1 MSFHWVRR
9 LSVRRPS
16 GRHQTRR
23 RKAAS
28 PNHWVRGSSDPHQA
42 RRRKAASQCYRLVP
56 ILLLLTSCTAPT
68 DTDTSTTEPTIF
80 IDAALAANLDFV
92 YFNGMSGEHY
102 FNEIM
107 GGGAAL
113 FDFDNDGDLDLYL
126 LQGRMIGPNATLE
139 DALLPPPPGT
149 PLTDRLYRND
159 LEPGAA
165 GATLR
170 FTDVTDTSGIEAAGY
185 GMGVATGDF
194 DNDGWMD
201 LYVTNFGS
209 NQLLRNRGDGT
220 FDDVT
225 AASGADDPRWSVAA
239 TFFDFDRDGWL
250 DLYVGNYVDYSLA
263 DNTPC
268 PLPSGALTYCAP
280 GAYPPAADSLFRNRG
295 DGAFED
301 VSVASGI
308 GNEPGSGLGAVAADF
323 NGDRWIDLY
332 VANDLMWN
340 RLWINRGDGTFA
352 DNALLAGVAVN
363 SDGQPEAGMGVDA
376 GDFDGDGD
384 PDIVLSHLEQ
394 ETNTLYVNGGAGLF
408 RDQSA
413 SSRLGPPSLPF
424 TAFGIGWI
432 DYDNDSRLD
441 LLVVNGAVIGI
452 DALIREGDPY
462 PLRQTDQLFHNLGDG
477 TFADVTTEAGPVFE
491 SSEVGRAAAFGDV
504 DNDGDLDVVIVNSN
518 GPTRLLLNQVGQDR
532 SWLGFRLVAH
542 NRDALGARV
551 TIHRPGAT
559 PIWRHVHT
567 DGSYASARDP
577 RVLVGLGDGANAAVN
592 HVEVRWPDGTGERW
606 TDMRTGEYQTLVQ
619 GQGEAVG
626 PRE

>member
-1 MSFHWVRR
+1 MGVESSAKPTTA
-9 LSVRRPS
+9 L
-16 GRHQTRR
+16 
-23 RKAAS
+23 
-28 PNHWVRGSSDPHQA
+28 WVRGSSDRHQA
-42 RRRKAASQCYRLVP
+42 RCREAASAYLALP
-56 ILLLLTSCTAPT
+56 LILLLTACTPPT
-68 DTDTSTTEPTIF
+68 DTDPASTTEPAIF
-80 IDAALAANLDFV
+80 IDAAPAANLDFV

-126 LQGRMIGPNATLE
+126 LQGRMIGPDLTLE
-139 DALLPPPPGT
+139 DALFPPPPGT
-149 PLTDRLYRND
+149 ALTDRLYRND
-159 LEPGAA
+159 LEPG
-165 GATLR
+165 GGGDLS
-170 FTDVTDTSGIEAAGY
+170 FTNVTETSRIEAAGY

-194 DNDGWMD
+194 DNDGWTD

-239 TFFDFDRDGWL
+239 TFFDLDRDGWL

-268 PLPSGALTYCAP
+268 PLPSGVLTYCAP

-295 DGAFED
+295 DGTFED
-301 VSVASGI
+301 VSAASGI

-441 LLVVNGAVIGI
+441 LLVVNGAVIGM

-462 PLRQTDQLFHNLGDG
+462 PLRQTDQLFHNLGHA
-477 TFADVTTEAGPVFE
+477 TFADVTAEAGPVFE
-491 SSEVGRAAAFGDV
+491 SSEVSRAAAFGDV
-504 DNDGDLDVVIVNSN
+504 DNDGDLDVVVVNSN

-532 SWLGFRLVAH
+532 SWLGLRLVAH
-542 NRDALGARV
+542 NRDALGAHV

-577 RVLVGLGDGANAAVN
+577 RVLVGLGAGASGAVTR
-592 HVEVRWPDGTGERW
+592 VEVRWPDGAGETWAGVRV
-606 TDMRTGEYQTLVQ
+606 GEYQTLFQ
-619 GQGEAVG
+619 GEGEAVD
-626 PRE
+626 RQR